1 MDRMKK
7 TMMIDDALLAEA
19 RAACG
24 ADTDT
29 ATVHEGLRA
38 LVTRAAHE
46 ELRALLGTE
55 RGPVVDVPRRREPPV
70 KRRKRRAA

>member
-1 MDRMKK
+1 MTHMKK
-7 TMMIDDALLAEA
+7 TMVIDDALLAEA

-29 ATVHEGLRA
+29 ATVHAGLRA
-38 LVTRAAHE
+38 LVKRVAHE

-55 RGPVVDVPRRREPPV
+55 TGPVVDVPRRREAV
-70 KRRKRRAA
+70 RRRKRRAA